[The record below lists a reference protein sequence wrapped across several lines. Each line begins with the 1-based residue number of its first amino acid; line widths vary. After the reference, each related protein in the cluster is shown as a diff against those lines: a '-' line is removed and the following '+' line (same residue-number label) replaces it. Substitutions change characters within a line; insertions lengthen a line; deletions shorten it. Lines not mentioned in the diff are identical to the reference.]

1 MLVYWIY
8 ALLSIFYSWLFYKL
22 SNKNIYGIIF
32 YILSLFII
40 GIYYLI
46 VIIIN
51 LFIQLKYRSVTNSLE
66 CKRKNCKRLIKKHSA
81 CLNECI
87 ETDRT
92 DISEECYNY
101 CEDDYQNLL
110 CENIIDCD
118 NHYLC
123 KPSGT
128 KCVTKDSGCEKLIKE
143 QINIIESKKEK
154 ELKNIIKVMN
164 KNGIRKQKLDDYLE
178 INCYL
183 LSLLAL
189 LYFLY
194 LFYKKKITNK
204 LDLTFLDINHIEEII
219 KNI

>member
-22 SNKNIYGIIF
+22 TNKNGYGIIF

-40 GIYYLI
+40 VIYYLI

-51 LFIQLKYRSVTNSLE
+51 LFIQLKYRSVTKSLE
-66 CKRKNCKRLIKKHSA
+66 CNYNHCKKIIKRHLVCA
-81 CLNECI
+81 NECKNSN
-87 ETDRT
+87 DSNV
-92 DISEECYNY
+92 SEECNNY
-101 CEDDYQNLL
+101 CNDDYQNIL
-110 CENIIDCD
+110 CKNIFQCE

-128 KCVTKDSGCEKLIKE
+128 KCVVKEDGCEKLIKE
-143 QINIIESKKEK
+143 QLDILESKKEK
-154 ELKNIIKVMN
+154 ELKDIIKAMN
-164 KNGIRKQKLDDYLE
+164 KNGIRKEKLDDYLE
-178 INCYL
+178 INCYV

-194 LFYKKKITNK
+194 LFYKKQITII
-204 LDLTFLDINHIEEII
+204 LDLTFLDINHLKHII

>member
-22 SNKNIYGIIF
+22 TNKNIYGIIF
-32 YILSLFII
+32 YVISLIII

-46 VIIIN
+46 VIIIK
-51 LFIQLKYRSVTNSLE
+51 LFIQLKYRSTTNLLK
-66 CKRKNCKRLIKKHSA
+66 CKYKKCKKIIKQHSG
-81 CLNECI
+81 CLNECR
-87 ETDRT
+87 ETDNT
-92 DISEECYNY
+92 NISDECYNY
-101 CEDDYQNLL
+101 CQDDYQNVL
-110 CENIIDCD
+110 CENIIHCN

-128 KCVTKDSGCEKLIKE
+128 KCVIKEVGCQKLIKE
-143 QINIIESKKEK
+143 QLDIVVSKKEK
-154 ELKNIIKVMN
+154 ELKDIIKAMD
-164 KNGIRKQKLDDYLE
+164 KNGIRKERLDDYLE

-183 LSLLAL
+183 LSLLSL

-194 LFYKKKITNK
+194 LFYKKQITII
-204 LDLTFLDINHIEEII
+204 LDLTFLDINYLKEII

>member
-22 SNKNIYGIIF
+22 TNKNGYGIIF

-40 GIYYLI
+40 AIYYLI

-51 LFIQLKYRSVTNSLE
+51 LFIQLKYRSITNSLKCKDRHCKRIIKQHSVCFDE
-66 CKRKNCKRLIKKHSA
+66 CKSSNESNVSQECK
-81 CLNECI
+81 
-87 ETDRT
+87 
-92 DISEECYNY
+92 NY
-101 CEDDYQNLL
+101 CEDDYQNVL
-110 CENIIDCD
+110 CENIIQCD
-118 NHYLC
+118 EHYLC

-128 KCVTKDSGCEKLIKE
+128 KCIVKDSGCERLIKE
-143 QINIIESKKEK
+143 QLDIIENKKEK
-154 ELKNIIKVMN
+154 ELKEIIKAMD
-164 KNGIRKQKLDDYLE
+164 KNGIRKEKLDDYLE

-194 LFYKKKITNK
+194 LFYKKQITII
-204 LDLTFLDINHIEEII
+204 LDLTFLDINHLKEII